1 VTDRFQDGRRRHV
14 GNSSEC
20 YKMRNYHP
28 ILMQIITKTKK
39 NMLSSKFII
48 PEVKAIFQDGRRRP
62 FGYSSACYKVG
73 NYHPILM
80 QIGTKTKK
88 SMLSL

>member
-1 VTDRFQDGRRRHV
+1 VTNRFQDGCRRHV

-20 YKMRNYHP
+20 YEM
-28 ILMQIITKTKK
+28 
-39 NMLSSKFII
+39 
-48 PEVKAIFQDGRRRP
+48 
-62 FGYSSACYKVG
+62 G

-88 SMLSL
+88 NMLSLKITIPEL